1 MDTLERVEVALSH
14 LLLYD
19 IIDTKDMAL
28 FLHKVRDNMIK
39 IPKAT
44 YREKE
49 KRWMMMVPA
58 SASVS
63 GKRYPVYEAT
73 EQEVL
78 RNYILQVEFKKGEKV
93 PILEEYLFSYLKTFV
108 LGVKEDTTY
117 DRYYGCCKNQI
128 EGSKSHV

>member
-1 MDTLERVEVALSH
+1 MSGTLPFRLCTSHFLHSSVLFFCFTYLLSESTH
-14 LLLYD
+14 D

-49 KRWMMMVPA
+49 KRWMMTVPA

-63 GKRYPVYEAT
+63 GKRYPVYGAT

-108 LGVKEDTTY
+108 LV
-117 DRYYGCCKNQI
+117 CK
-128 EGSKSHV
+128 